1 MKLFYIFILN
11 NYLHDL
17 FTATFFI
24 VSLIF
29 LSIFKLKREEVEVLK
44 GKIIPFLNKIFW
56 VSFFLILLS
65 GFPRVYY
72 FLKYEVNLDSSLRN
86 ALIFKHIFLILIVV
100 FCFIIYFK
108 LKKFLKNNFS

>member
-1 MKLFYIFILN
+1 MIYVFLLN

-29 LSIFKLKREEVEVLK
+29 LLISKLKREEVEVLK

-72 FLKYEVNLDSSLRN
+72 FLKYEVNLDRNLQN
-86 ALIFKHIFLILIVV
+86 ALVVKHIFLLLMVIL
-100 FCFIIYFK
+100 CFIIYFK
-108 LKKFLKNNFS
+108 FKKCLKNNFS